1 MSVNDYG
8 HDLYE
13 LIRELIDEGELEEG
27 TPAYGIALYAVDFG
41 YDALSAKRKFVY
53 DRHVAPLIGQL
64 VEQQNINAR
73 IYGAGD

>member
-1 MSVNDYG
+1 MSVNDYD

-13 LIRELIDEGELEEG
+13 LVRELIDEGELEEG

-41 YDALSAKRKFVY
+41 YDALSSKQKFVF
-53 DRHVAPLIGQL
+53 DKHVAPLVGQL

-73 IYGAGD
+73 IYSAAD